1 MIGVATAP
9 AAGSAP
15 VLCGALPARG
25 GCYDIRV
32 AGSGVCREPRDGA
45 CVVYAEEVTDRK
57 KEPTRVKEGSTGCT
71 IGSSSTDH
79 CASNKCDVT
88 IGGKTYCSQCATGY
102 VPIDGTCVEKSGQET
117 KCTTNNNGACTQCQA
132 GYFKNPVENIDAT
145 HQSCI
150 TCNDTTGDGTNK
162 GKLGCA
168 TCEAPSSSG
177 AATCKTCMEG
187 FFGDASCT
195 QCTDT
200 NCAKCAQAGSA
211 QCTEC
216 KATGNEIHLKK
227 EGASATGTCVAKAD
241 CSGAN
246 FPAVEKST
254 GKSICTPCSDATNGG
269 IDGCKTCSK
278 TGDALK
284 CLTCSDPKKP
294 STDGTKCV
302 TCTVT
307 NCATCSADN
316 VCEVCTDG
324 YRKNGGNYEKCTLEN
339 CKACASDASTCT
351 ECVEGYTLEGG
362 KCVSSSTNKSGLS
375 TGAIAGISVAA
386 LVVVGG
392 LVGFLCWW
400 FICRGKA

>member
-1 MIGVATAP
+1 MLNTFALASLLAQLFLAALSSEETCTDADAGGKCFTGKCDVWIGGQKYCSKCATDGEGPINGVCTATLESNTC
-9 AAGSAP
+9 ASKVCTTCANGYF
-15 VLCGALPARG
+15 LHKG
-25 GCYDIRV
+25 GCYQ
-32 AGSGVCREPRDGA
+32 
-45 CVVYAEEVTDRK
+45 
-57 KEPTRVKEGSTGCT
+57 
-71 IGSSSTDH
+71 
-79 CASNKCDVT
+79 
-88 IGGKTYCSQCATGY
+88 IGGTVGLLICA
-102 VPIDGTCVEKSGQET
+102 
-117 KCTTNNNGACTQCQA
+117 
-132 GYFKNPVENIDAT
+132 DAT
-145 HQSCI
+145 PS
-150 TCNDTTGDGTNK
+150 NLADTA
-162 GKLGCA
+162 GKCA
-168 TCEAPSSSG
+168 TCAPGYFNNPAQTAAGKPPCIACNQTDPAIDNSMGVANCATCTAPKQAG

-216 KATGNEIHLKK
+216 KATGNEIYLKK

-254 GKSICTPCSDATNGG
+254 GKSICAPCSDATNGG

-302 TCTVT
+302 TCAVT

-324 YRKNGGNYEKCTLEN
+324 YRKNGSNCEKCTSEH
-339 CKACASDASTCT
+339 CKACTNDASTCT
-351 ECVEGYTLEGG
+351 TCSESYILEDG
-362 KCVSSSTNKSGLS
+362 KCASSGANRSVLS

-386 LVVVGG
+386 VVVIGG

-400 FICRGKA
+400 FVCRGKA